1 MECYTLT
8 TDDSPFSGILW
19 DGSFPCSAKSEGE
32 KGLFLLPVLTVSQH
46 NVHQNSPYSTDFL
59 NQTSLMEELK
69 KSHFQ

>member
-1 MECYTLT
+1 MECYALG

-46 NVHQNSPYSTDFL
+46 NVHQNSPYSTNFPK
-59 NQTSLMEELK
+59 QTSLTEEPK
-69 KSHFQ
+69 KSHLQ